1 MISRWKWMLKQTF
14 KKLWFRATLFA
25 IVAIITALLSI
36 LFKSM
41 IPESVS
47 VKVGAEA
54 VDNILNILASSM
66 LAVTT
71 FSLSIMVTAYGS
83 ANLLF
88 YKYFTFPEHAHGLS
102 SNNQQNYQ
110 TTHC

>member
-54 VDNILNILASSM
+54 VDKHSEHTGIEYAGSDHIFAEHHGHSLR
-66 LAVTT
+66 
-71 FSLSIMVTAYGS
+71 FSHY
-83 ANLLF
+83 
-88 YKYFTFPEHAHGLS
+88 
-102 SNNQQNYQ
+102 
-110 TTHC
+110 

>member
-1 MISRWKWMLKQTF
+1 MLKQTI

-25 IVAIITALLSI
+25 LVAIITALLSI

-54 VDNILNILASSM
+54 VDNILNILALKWSTKTGHR
-66 LAVTT
+66 VRV
-71 FSLSIMVTAYGS
+71 FPVSIFRFVWG
-83 ANLLF
+83 
-88 YKYFTFPEHAHGLS
+88 
-102 SNNQQNYQ
+102 
-110 TTHC
+110 